1 MFVLFFNKILKDL
14 FLFFTF
20 SLVIISLILWVFQL
34 TNYIDLIINDGKN
47 IFEYFA
53 YSILRLP
60 KIISEIFIFTYFFSL
75 IFIISKY
82 EDNNELIV
90 LWTNGISKIN
100 LINFFLKLSL
110 IIFTIQ
116 IVLNL
121 FLVPLSEK
129 SARNIAR
136 DNASID
142 INSLLLPKK
151 FNDQIR
157 NYTFYFEE
165 KLKDNTLLNVYI
177 KQIITDQETKITY
190 AKRGFLSKS
199 NNTTILKLVD
209 GENFVFKDGNVTSLK
224 FSESKTN
231 LLNLTSQKAT
241 YSKMSEIQTFNLLKC
256 ILKLNNFK
264 SYREDK
270 KFDEINRCA
279 LHNIKNIYVEFYD
292 RLFFAFF
299 IIPLSVISGFL
310 VILSKLDKNYNL
322 FKFCTFFSG
331 VIFLLLSIILNRYIT
346 VNLFINIIIYSIPII
361 SGIIL
366 YLILSIFLNFYENK
380 QILKK

>member
-1 MFVLFFNKILKDL
+1 
-14 FLFFTF
+14 
-20 SLVIISLILWVFQL
+20 
-34 TNYIDLIINDGKN
+34 
-47 IFEYFA
+47 
-53 YSILRLP
+53 
-60 KIISEIFIFTYFFSL
+60 
-75 IFIISKY
+75 
-82 EDNNELIV
+82 
-90 LWTNGISKIN
+90 
-100 LINFFLKLSL
+100 
-110 IIFTIQ
+110 
-116 IVLNL
+116 
-121 FLVPLSEK
+121 
-129 SARNIAR
+129 
-136 DNASID
+136 
-142 INSLLLPKK
+142 
-151 FNDQIR
+151 
-157 NYTFYFEE
+157 
-165 KLKDNTLLNVYI
+165 
-177 KQIITDQETKITY
+177 
-190 AKRGFLSKS
+190 
-199 NNTTILKLVD
+199 
-209 GENFVFKDGNVTSLK
+209 
-224 FSESKTN
+224 
-231 LLNLTSQKAT
+231 
-241 YSKMSEIQTFNLLKC
+241 MSEIQTLNLIKC

-299 IIPLSVISGFL
+299 IIPLTVISGFL